1 LAKRNHRLYSSR
13 CRRSWRISGWT
24 VNVVRILVSDAPGAN
39 PIILIATQQTMTH
52 DVWLTERTSLLG
64 FTRRDVGEFGF
75 IRVVVFE
82 Q

>member
-1 LAKRNHRLYSSR
+1 
-13 CRRSWRISGWT
+13 
-24 VNVVRILVSDAPGAN
+24 
-39 PIILIATQQTMTH
+39 MTH